1 MDMRGISIGIVVMIL
16 GFLLLYTFISP
27 NFLFSIGV
35 NIKTYNSIRQQFG
48 IWWPVISVSIIL
60 SGLIAIGKFR

>member
-1 MDMRGISIGIVVMIL
+1 MSLRGTIIGVVIMIL

-35 NIKTYNSIRQQFG
+35 NIQTYNSIKEQFG
-48 IWWPVISVSIIL
+48 IWWPVIGVAIIL
-60 SGLIAIGKFR
+60 SGLIAIKKFD